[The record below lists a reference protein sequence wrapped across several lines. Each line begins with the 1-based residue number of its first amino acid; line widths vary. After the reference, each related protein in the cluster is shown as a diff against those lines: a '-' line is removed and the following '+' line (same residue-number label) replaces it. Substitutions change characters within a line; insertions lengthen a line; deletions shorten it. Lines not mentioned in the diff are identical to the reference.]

1 MNRQPLTLQ
10 PPRWDAKLSPLW
22 IRLLKGRRRRFR
34 EENQRLLEIEA
45 EGLEHLRAA
54 RAQGAGIMITP
65 NHCSHADPHALYGA
79 ADEIGLP
86 LYILTAW
93 QTYAKATP
101 LMRWIFQRHGAFS
114 IGREGTDLWAVRR
127 AVQIMTS
134 EPWPLLVFPEGEI
147 YHLNDRLTPFREG
160 PAVMALTAAR
170 HAKRP
175 ILIVPCAIKYRYIQ
189 DPTPELERVMEA
201 LEERLNWR
209 PRRDLTLAER
219 IYRYAEAGLGLKEL
233 EHMGQV
239 QQGALPERVGRLREH
254 IMDIIERQHR
264 LTAEGMTMP
273 ERIKQ
278 ARCACLEAI
287 GEAMADEGKI
297 ATMRR
302 QLEDIF
308 LAVQLYSYPGD
319 YVAENPTLERL
330 AETIDKFEED
340 LLGART
346 ATIRGA
352 RRARVSFGEPID
364 VREYLKG
371 NAQARQAAPALTVR
385 VESAVQ
391 ELLHEL
397 IHGARAAE
405 LAA

>member
-10 PPRWDAKLSPLW
+10 PPRWDAKLSPFW
-22 IRLLKGRRRRFR
+22 IRLLKGRRRRYR
-34 EENQRLLEIEA
+34 EENQRLLEIEP

-54 RAQGAGIMITP
+54 RARGAGIMITP

-79 ADEIGLP
+79 ADALGLP

-127 AVQIMTS
+127 AVQILAS

-170 HAKRP
+170 HARRP
-175 ILIVPCAIKYRYIQ
+175 VLVVPCAIKYHYIQ
-189 DPTPELERVMEA
+189 DPTPELERVMDA

-209 PRRDLTLAER
+209 PRRDLPLAER

-233 EHMGQV
+233 EHIGQV
-239 QQGALPERVGRLREH
+239 QPGRLPDRVGRLREH
-254 IMDIIERQHR
+254 VMDLIERRHG
-264 LTAEGMTMP
+264 LATAGLTMP

-287 GEAMADEGKI
+287 GEAHGDPART
-297 ATMRR
+297 APLQR

-319 YVAENPTLERL
+319 YVAENPSLERL

-340 LLGART
+340 LLGVKT

-352 RRARVSFGEPID
+352 RRARVRFGEPID
-364 VREYLKG
+364 MRDFLRG
-371 NAQARQAAPALTVR
+371 GAQPRQAAPALTSR
-385 VESAVQ
+385 IECAVQ
-391 ELLHEL
+391 DLLNQL
-397 IHGARAAE
+397 IHGAQAAE